1 MKKLFLMFAFATLA
15 VSCGTKTED
24 SSTQDSTAVISVDS
38 IATTAPS
45 DSTASDTCSKACSD
59 TCKNKEIVK

>member
-24 SSTQDSTAVISVDS
+24 SSTQDSTAVTSVDS
-38 IATTAPS
+38 SATIAPS
-45 DSTASDTCSKACSD
+45 DSAASDTCSKTCSD
-59 TCKNKEIVK
+59 TCKNKGAVK